1 MPTYEYKC
9 RDCKKIFTII
19 QSISEH
25 GKAKVSCPECKSK
38 KVKKVISIFA
48 AKTSKK
54 S

>member
-9 RDCKKIFTII
+9 QDCKKIFTII
-19 QSISEH
+19 QSISDH
-25 GKAKVSCPECKSK
+25 GKATVSCPNCKSTK
-38 KVKKVISIFA
+38 AKKVISIFT

>member
-9 RDCKKIFTII
+9 QGCKKKFLLIR
-19 QSISEH
+19 SISEH
-25 GKAKVSCPECKSK
+25 EKTGVSCPKCKSTN
-38 KVKKVISIFA
+38 VKSILSIFT